1 MLYNSNFKKLLFI
14 PFALLTSICFAQPA
28 WTFDILG
35 KEKKPEKYEEKLLAS
50 EKTGSKKFGVG
61 RKFLQ
66 NTVSHYN
73 FFYNA
78 NVGINT
84 VLEKAK
90 ISQQDNF
97 AKLLPFYGYTL
108 DNTAT
113 QKTELD
119 SVIYR
124 CTAGILLHDLRTNW
138 VDDFYLLMGKAYFL
152 RKDFDS
158 ASLTFQFINY
168 NLYPKKK
175 AEQDY
180 DKVVGSN
187 DTENGVGSVSI
198 ANKEPK
204 GFYNNKIKRPPSR
217 NEALIWLTRNFIEQ
231 KELGDA
237 AGLIS
242 ILQNDA
248 NLPKRLQNDLS
259 EVTSYWFYEQKMYD
273 SAAVYLEKAL
283 SNADTKEDKSR
294 WQYLLGQMYEMTSS
308 YEKASEY
315 YEKASQ
321 KTTNILMDIYARLN
335 NAKMLKTNASPKD
348 LDNSISKLLQMTRRD
363 KFEAYTDI
371 LYYSV
376 AELTLQK
383 PDTATA
389 LVLLQ
394 KSLAS
399 SNANENYREKAFLKI
414 ATISFANGDYEN
426 ARNFYDS
433 IGGKIT
439 GLDIDSATIAERK
452 EILAR
457 LVPKVKAIQD
467 EDSLQRI
474 AAMSP
479 QERERFVKAIAKKIR
494 KENGLKDEA
503 FTGTEPVTFANSN
516 TVVDLFKTSNANNG
530 QWYFYN
536 TGLKGKGFNE
546 FKQKWGKRSNI
557 DNWRRNAANA
567 SNVPKANVGGLGS
580 APGGPDAM
588 SGADPNAPVDT
599 KLDAPVVKKET
610 DFSYEGLMGNVPLT
624 KETVDSSNKII
635 AINLIEAAMIFQ
647 NELQDYN
654 QAINYYNQYV
664 DRFNEGDKL
673 ADAYGGLAFCYEKIG
688 DKTKAAFFRNI
699 VKTKFADSKAN
710 KILSNPEAL
719 KTNKPNQQATD
730 SYEKIYS
737 LFAEGKFDEAM
748 KAKAGADSLYGKSF
762 WSPQLLYI
770 EAIGLVKANRDSQA
784 VSNLNNIITTYPS
797 SALKPK
803 AEILK
808 VALDKKLADAAAEEA
823 KKAAAQK
830 AIDDAKA
837 AAQKIIDDAKAVD
850 LAKKQAAL
858 LAKQKPV
865 KVDSAMVKLNLM
877 FPVNKMEKHTVFL
890 ILNKLPQARIDSIQI
905 DLDEFNKS
913 NPTYKNIFSNAY
925 SAEANTSILFYDEF
939 GNADQAAAYCKVL
952 KTAVFARHAL
962 KPSQYGILIISASN
976 LKTFIGNNK
985 LEDYKKVF
993 KNNYD
998 IKY

>member
-14 PFALLTSICFAQPA
+14 PFILFTSICIAQPA

-50 EKTGSKKFGVG
+50 EKTGIKKFGVG

-84 VLEKAK
+84 VIENAK
-90 ISQQDNF
+90 IAQQDNF

-108 DNTAT
+108 DNTAS

-158 ASLTFQFINY
+158 AALTFQFINY

-175 AEQDY
+175 KDQDY

-187 DTENGVGSVSI
+187 DTETGVGSVSI

-242 ILQNDA
+242 ILQNDE
-248 NLPKRLQNDLS
+248 NLPKRLKNDLE
-259 EVTSYWFYEQKMYD
+259 EVTAYWFYEQKMYD
-273 SAAVYLEKAL
+273 SAAVHLEKAL

-294 WQYLLGQMYEMTSS
+294 WQYLLAQMYETTSN
-308 YEKASEY
+308 YDKASEY
-315 YEKASQ
+315 YELASK
-321 KTTNILMDIYARLN
+321 KTTNILMDIFARLN

-348 LDNSISKLLQMTRRD
+348 LENSISKLLQMTKKD
-363 KFEAYTDI
+363 KFESYRDI
-371 LYYSV
+371 LFYAA

-383 PDTATA
+383 PDTTNA
-389 LVLLQ
+389 LDLLQ

-399 SNANENYREKAFLKI
+399 NNGNANYKEKAFFKI
-414 ATISFANGDYEN
+414 ATISYANGSYET

-433 IGGKIT
+433 LGAKIAD
-439 GLDIDSATIAERK
+439 LEVDSATIADRK

-474 AAMSP
+474 ANMSP
-479 QERERFVKAIAKKIR
+479 QEREKFVKAIAKKIR
-494 KENGLKDEA
+494 KENGLKDEG
-503 FTGTEPVTFANSN
+503 FTGSEPITFSN
-516 TVVDLFKTSNANNG
+516 TVVDLFKTSNATNG

-557 DNWRRNAANA
+557 DNWRRNSSTASSLPKNNAN
-567 SNVPKANVGGLGS
+567 NGG

-588 SGADPNAPVDT
+588 AASDPNAPIA
-599 KLDAPVVKKET
+599 LPSEIPAVKKEA
-610 DFSYEGLMGNVPLT
+610 DLSYEGLMGNVPLA
-624 KETVDSSNKII
+624 KEQLDSSNKII
-635 AINLIEAAMIFQ
+635 AVNLIGAAIIFQ
-647 NELQDYN
+647 NELQNYN

-664 DRFNEGDKL
+664 ERFSEGEKI
-673 ADAYGGLAFCYEKIG
+673 ADAYAGLAFCYEKIG

-699 VKTKFADSKAN
+699 LKTKFADSQAN
-710 KILSNPEAL
+710 KILSNPAAF

-730 SYEKIYS
+730 SYEKIYAF
-737 LFAEGKFDEAM
+737 FAEGKYEDAL
-748 KAKAGADSLYGKSF
+748 KAKANADSLYGKSY
-762 WSPQLLYI
+762 WTAQLLYI
-770 EAIGLVKANRDSQA
+770 EAIAHAKANRDSLA
-784 VSNLNNIITTYPS
+784 VSSLNTLIGNYTS
-797 SALKPK
+797 SPLKPK
-803 AEILK
+803 AESLK
-808 VALDKKLADAAAEEA
+808 TILDKKIADAAAEAAVVAAA
-823 KKAAAQK
+823 KKA
-830 AIDDAKA
+830 IEDAKA
-837 AAQKIIDDAKAVD
+837 AALKKIEDEKAAA
-850 LAKKQAAL
+850 LAKKNAAL
-858 LAKQKPV
+858 LAKQKP
-865 KVDSAMVKLNLM
+865 KVDSVMVKLEAM
-877 FPVNKMEKHTVFL
+877 YPVNKNEPHTVFL
-890 ILNKLPQARIDSIQI
+890 VLNKLSKADCDNLQV
-905 DLDEFNKS
+905 EFDMYNK
-913 NPTYKNIFSNAY
+913 NDDATKFVFSNIYNAD
-925 SAEANTSILFYDEF
+925 ANTTILFYDEF
-939 GNADQAAAYCKVL
+939 KNTDVAIAYCKKL
-952 KTAVFARHAL
+952 KTLINTKHPL
-962 KPSQYGILIISASN
+962 KPAQYGILVISASN
-976 LKTFIGNNK
+976 LKTFLGKNN
-985 LEDYKKVF
+985 LEEYKKVF
-993 KNNYD
+993 KNNYE

>member
-14 PFALLTSICFAQPA
+14 PLFLFTSICIAQPA
-28 WTFDILG
+28 WTIDILG

-50 EKTGSKKFGVG
+50 EKTGTKKFGVG

-78 NVGINT
+78 NIGINT
-84 VLEKAK
+84 TIEKAK
-90 ISQQDNF
+90 LAQQDNF
-97 AKLLPFYGYTL
+97 AKLLSFYGYTL
-108 DNTAT
+108 DNTAL

-124 CTAGILLHDLRTNW
+124 CTSGILLHDLRTNW

-158 ASLTFQFINY
+158 AALTFQFINY

-175 AEQDY
+175 KEEDY

-187 DTENGVGSVSI
+187 DTETGVGSVSI

-204 GFYNNKIKRPPSR
+204 GFYNNQIKRPPSR

-248 NLPKRLQNDLS
+248 NLPKRLQNDLE
-259 EVTSYWFYEQKMYD
+259 EVTAYWFYEQKIYD
-273 SAAVYLEKAL
+273 SSAVHLEKAL

-294 WQYLLGQMYEMTSS
+294 WQYLLAQLYEMTGN

-315 YEKASQ
+315 YETASK
-321 KTTNILMDIYARLN
+321 KTTNILMDIFARLN
-335 NAKMLKTNASPKD
+335 NAKMLKSNASPKE
-348 LDNSISKLLQMTRRD
+348 LDNNISKLLQMTKKD
-363 KFEAYTDI
+363 KFEAYKDI
-371 LYYSV
+371 LFYAA

-383 PDTATA
+383 PDTLVA
-389 LVLLQ
+389 LDLLK
-394 KSLAS
+394 KSIAS
-399 SNANENYREKAFLKI
+399 NNGNGNYKEKAFLKI
-414 ATISFANGDYEN
+414 ATISYATGAYEL

-433 IGGKIT
+433 IGNNIKE
-439 GLDIDSATIAERK
+439 LEVDSATIADRK

-457 LVPKVKAIQD
+457 LVPKIKAIQD

-474 AAMSP
+474 ANMSP
-479 QERERFVKAIAKKIR
+479 LEREKFVKAVAKKIR
-494 KENGLKDEA
+494 KENGLKDEG
-503 FTGTEPVTFANSN
+503 FSGTEPITFANGNSN
-516 TVVDLFKTSNANNG
+516 IDLFKTSNANNG

-536 TGLKGKGFNE
+536 AGLKGKGFNE

-557 DNWRRNAANA
+557 DNWRRNASTASSLPKNNA
-567 SNVPKANVGGLGS
+567 GFSG
-580 APGGPDAM
+580 APGGPDVMAA
-588 SGADPNAPVDT
+588 GDPNTAAPT
-599 KLDAPVVKKET
+599 TATPTVKKEQ
-610 DFSYEGLMGNVPLT
+610 DFSFEGLMGNVPLA
-624 KETVDSSNKII
+624 KEQLDSSNKII
-635 AINLIEAAMIFQ
+635 ATNLIDAAIIFQ

-654 QAINYYNQYV
+654 QAINYYNQYL
-664 DRFNEGDKL
+664 DRFSNGDKL

-699 VKTKFADSKAN
+699 LKTKFADSEAN
-710 KILSNPEAL
+710 KILSNPEAF

-730 SYEKIYS
+730 SYEKIYA
-737 LFAEGKFDEAM
+737 LFAEGKYEEAA
-748 KAKAGADSLYGKSF
+748 KAKAGADSLYGKSY

-770 EAIGLVKANRDSQA
+770 EAIGLAKANKDSQA
-784 VSNLNNIITTYPS
+784 VSNLNTIITTFPTS
-797 SALKPK
+797 GIKPK

-808 VALDKKLADAAAEEA
+808 TLLDKKLFDAAAEAA
-823 KKAAAQK
+823 KRAAAQK
-830 AIDDAKA
+830 LIDDALAAAKKVIEDAKA
-837 AAQKIIDDAKAVD
+837 AE
-850 LAKKQAAL
+850 LAKKNAAI

-865 KVDSAMVKLNLM
+865 IVDSATLKLNLLY
-877 FPVNKMEKHTVFL
+877 PVNKLEKHTVFL
-890 ILNKLPQARIDSIQI
+890 ILNKLPQAICENIQA
-905 DLDEFNKS
+905 DLDLFNSLDSTTKF
-913 NPTYKNIFSNAY
+913 IFSNTY
-925 SAEANTSILFYDEF
+925 SADANTTILFYDEF
-939 GNADQAAAYCKVL
+939 RNADAAAAYCKKL

-962 KPSQYGILIISASN
+962 KPVQYGILIISASN
-976 LKTFIGNNK
+976 LKTFMNKNN
-985 LEDYKKVF
+985 LEEYKKVF
-993 KNNYD
+993 KTNYE

>member
-14 PFALLTSICFAQPA
+14 PFILFTSFCMAQPA

-78 NVGINT
+78 NDGIKT
-84 VLEKAK
+84 IIEKAK
-90 ISQQDNF
+90 IAQQDNF

-108 DNTAT
+108 ENTAS

-158 ASLTFQFINY
+158 AALTFQFVNY

-175 AEQDY
+175 SEQDY

-187 DTENGVGSVSI
+187 DTETGVGSVSI

-242 ILQNDA
+242 ILQNDE
-248 NLPKRLQNDLS
+248 NLPKRLQNDLH
-259 EVTSYWFYEQKMYD
+259 ETTAYWFYEQKMYD
-273 SAAVYLEKAL
+273 SAAVHLEKAL

-294 WQYLLGQMYEMTSS
+294 WQYLLAQMYEMTSN
-308 YEKASEY
+308 YDKASEY
-315 YEKASQ
+315 YELASK
-321 KTTNILMDIYARLN
+321 KTTNILMDIFARLN
-335 NAKMLKTNASPKD
+335 NAKMLRTNATPKD
-348 LDNSISKLLQMTRRD
+348 LENSISKLVQMTKKD
-363 KFEAYTDI
+363 KFEAYRDI
-371 LYYSV
+371 LFYAA

-383 PDTATA
+383 PDTTIA
-389 LVLLQ
+389 LDLLQ

-399 SNANENYREKAFLKI
+399 NNANANYREKAFLKI
-414 ATISFANGDYEN
+414 ATISYANGAYEN
-426 ARNFYDS
+426 ARNYYDS
-433 IGGKIT
+433 LGTKIAD
-439 GLDIDSATIAERK
+439 LDVDSATIADRK

-474 AAMSP
+474 ANMSP
-479 QERERFVKAIAKKIR
+479 QEREKFVKAIAKKIR
-494 KENGLKDEA
+494 KENGLKDEG
-503 FTGTEPVTFANSN
+503 FTGTDPITFSN
-516 TVVDLFKTSNANNG
+516 TVVDLFKTSNANSG

-536 TGLKGKGFNE
+536 AGLKGKGFNE

-557 DNWRRNAANA
+557 DNWRRSAATASSLPKNNA
-567 SNVPKANVGGLGS
+567 STGGAPG
-580 APGGPDAM
+580 APGGPDLSA
-588 SGADPNAPVDT
+588 STDPNAPAASAE
-599 KLDAPVVKKET
+599 APAVKKET
-610 DFSYEGLMGNVPLT
+610 DFSFEGLMGNVPLA
-624 KETVDSSNKII
+624 KEQLDSSNKII
-635 AINLIEAAMIFQ
+635 ATNLIGAAVIFQ

-664 DRFNEGDKL
+664 ERFSNGEKI
-673 ADAYGGLAFCYEKIG
+673 ADAYAGLAFCYEKIG

-699 VKTKFADSKAN
+699 VKTKFADSEAN
-710 KILSNPEAL
+710 KILSNPEAY
-719 KTNKPNQQATD
+719 KTNKPNQKATD
-730 SYEKIYS
+730 SYEKIYA
-737 LFAEGKFDEAM
+737 LFAEGKYEDAL
-748 KAKAGADSLYGKSF
+748 KAKANADSLYGKSY
-762 WSPQLLYI
+762 WTAQLLYI
-770 EAIGLVKANRDSQA
+770 EAIAHAKANRDSIA
-784 VSNLNNIITTYPS
+784 VNSLNTLITNYAS
-797 SALKPK
+797 SPLKPK
-803 AEILK
+803 AEKLK
-808 VALDKKLADAAAEEA
+808 EILDKKIANAAAEAAVIAAA
-823 KKAAAQK
+823 KKAVE
-830 AIDDAKA
+830 DAKA
-837 AAQKIIDDAKAVD
+837 AAQKVIEDAKAAA
-850 LAKKQAAL
+850 LAKKNAAL

-865 KVDSAMVKLNLM
+865 VVDSAMLKLNAM
-877 FPVNKMEKHTVFL
+877 YPINKMEAHTVFL
-890 ILNKLPQARIDSIQI
+890 VLNKMSSNDCDSLQVE
-905 DLDEFNKS
+905 LDMYNKADA
-913 NPTYKNIFSNAY
+913 TTKNIFSNNY
-925 SAEANTSILFYDEF
+925 KAEEKVTILFYDEF
-939 GNADQAAAYCKVL
+939 RNAESAIVYCKKL
-952 KTAVFARHAL
+952 RALILAKHPL
-962 KPSQYGILIISASN
+962 KPAQYGIMVMSASN
-976 LKTFIGNNK
+976 LNTFISKNN

-993 KNNYD
+993 KSNYE

>member
-1 MLYNSNFKKLLFI
+1 MLYNSNFKKLIFI
-14 PFALLTSICFAQPA
+14 PIIFISSICAAQPA

-78 NVGINT
+78 NVGINNAI
-84 VLEKAK
+84 EKAK
-90 ISQQDNF
+90 IAQQDNF

-108 DNTAT
+108 DATAQ

-158 ASLTFQFINY
+158 AALTFQFINY

-175 AEQDY
+175 KDQDY

-187 DTENGVGSVSI
+187 DTETGVGSVSI

-204 GFYNNKIKRPPSR
+204 GFYNNKIKRPPGR
-217 NEALIWLTRNFIEQ
+217 NEALIWLTRNYIEQ

-248 NLPKRLQNDLS
+248 NLPKRLQNDLE
-259 EVTSYWFYEQKMYD
+259 EVTSYWFYEQNMYD
-273 SAAVYLEKAL
+273 SAAVHLEKAL

-294 WQYLLGQMYEMTSS
+294 WQYLLAQMYEGTSS

-315 YEKASQ
+315 YEKAS
-321 KTTNILMDIYARLN
+321 KNTTNIMMDIFARLN
-335 NAKMLKTNASPKD
+335 NAKMLRTNASPRD
-348 LDNSISKLLQMTRRD
+348 LDNSIAKLLQMTKKD

-371 LYYSV
+371 LYFAA

-383 PDTATA
+383 PDSTTA
-389 LVLLQ
+389 LKLLQ
-394 KSLAS
+394 KSIAS
-399 SNANENYREKAFLKI
+399 NSGNANYKEKAFLKI
-414 ATISFANGDYEN
+414 ATISFANGDYETAKN
-426 ARNFYDS
+426 YYDS
-433 IGGKIT
+433 IGVNIKE
-439 GLDIDSATIAERK
+439 LDVDSFTIADRK
-452 EILAR
+452 EILSR
-457 LVPKVKAIQD
+457 LVPKLIHLQE

-474 AAMSP
+474 ANMGIT
-479 QERERFVKAIAKKIR
+479 EREKFVKAIAKKIR
-494 KENGLKDEA
+494 KENGLKEEA
-503 FTGTEPVTFANSN
+503 FVGNDPITFSNSN
-516 TVVDLFKTSNANNG
+516 AAVDLFKTSNANNG

-536 TGLKGKGFNE
+536 VGLKGKGFTE

-557 DNWRRNAANA
+557 DNWRRNAATASSLPKNNA
-567 SNVPKANVGGLGS
+567 GINGG

-588 SGADPNAPVDT
+588 SGADPNAPAPT
-599 KLDAPVVKKET
+599 AEIPVVKKEQ
-610 DFSYEGLMGNVPLT
+610 DFSYEGLMSNVPLI
-624 KETVDSSNKII
+624 KEQLDSSNKII
-635 AINLIEAAMIFQ
+635 ATNLIGAALIFQ

-654 QAINYYNQYV
+654 QAINYYNKYI
-664 DRFNEGDKL
+664 DLFGNGEKI

-699 VKTKFADSKAN
+699 LKTKFADSEAN

-719 KTNKPNQQATD
+719 KTNKPNKQATD
-730 SYEKIYS
+730 RYEKIYA
-737 LFAEGKFDEAM
+737 LFAEGKYEDALKE
-748 KAKAGADSLYGKSF
+748 KVGADSLYGKSY
-762 WSPQLLYI
+762 WTPQLLYI
-770 EAIGLVKANRDSQA
+770 EAVGLAKAGNDSLA
-784 VSNLNNIITTYPS
+784 ASNLNTIIGMYSNAAIRPR
-797 SALKPK
+797 

-808 VALDKKLADAAAEEA
+808 EILDKKMIAAAA
-823 KKAAAQK
+823 LAVKKAAEQK
-830 AIDDAKA
+830 IIDDAKA
-837 AAQKIIDDAKAVD
+837 AAQKIIDDAKAAEA
-850 LAKKQAAL
+850 AKKQAII
-858 LAKQKPV
+858 LAKQKPL
-865 KVDSAMVKLNLM
+865 DSATIKLNLM
-877 FPVNKMEKHTVFL
+877 FPVNKAEKHTVFL
-890 ILNKLPQARIDSIQI
+890 ILNKLPKDTVDVIQV
-905 DLDEFNKS
+905 DMDAFNKL
-913 NPTYKNIFSNAY
+913 NAVTKNIFSNTY
-925 SAEANTSILFYDEF
+925 SADANTTILFYDEF
-939 GNADQAAAYCKVL
+939 RNADPASEYCKTLKNAVL
-952 KTAVFARHAL
+952 AKHKL
-962 KPSQYGILIISASN
+962 KPTQYGIIIISASN
-976 LKTFIGNNK
+976 LATFMAKNN
-985 LEDYKKVF
+985 LEDYKNVF
-993 KNNYD
+993 KNNYQ

>member
-1 MLYNSNFKKLLFI
+1 MLYISNFKKLIFI
-14 PFALLTSICFAQPA
+14 PLFLFTSVCIAQPA

-50 EKTGSKKFGVG
+50 EKTGTKKFGVG

-78 NVGINT
+78 NVGINI

-90 ISQQDNF
+90 IAHKDDF
-97 AKLLPFYGYTL
+97 AKLLSFYGYTL
-108 DNTAT
+108 DNTAS

-158 ASLTFQFINY
+158 AALTFQFINY

-175 AEQDY
+175 KEEDY

-187 DTENGVGSVSI
+187 DTETGVGSVSI

-204 GFYNNKIKRPPSR
+204 GFYNNQIKRPPSR

-248 NLPKRLQNDLS
+248 NLPKRLQNDLH
-259 EVTSYWFYEQKMYD
+259 EITAYWFYEQKMYD
-273 SAAVYLEKAL
+273 SSAAHLEKAL
-283 SNADTKEDKSR
+283 NNADTKEDKSR
-294 WQYLLGQMYEMTSS
+294 WQYLLAQMYEMTGN

-315 YEKASQ
+315 YELASK
-321 KTTNILMDIYARLN
+321 KTTNILMDIFAKLN

-348 LDNSISKLLQMTRRD
+348 LENSISKLLQMTKKD
-363 KFEAYTDI
+363 KFEAYKDI
-371 LYYSV
+371 LFYAA

-383 PDTATA
+383 PDTTTA
-389 LVLLQ
+389 FDLLQ
-394 KSLAS
+394 KSIT
-399 SNANENYREKAFLKI
+399 SNNGNGNYKEKAFLKI
-414 ATISFANGDYEN
+414 ATISYANGSYEM
-426 ARNFYDS
+426 ARNYYDS
-433 IGGKIT
+433 IGGNIKE
-439 GLDIDSATIAERK
+439 LEIDSATIADRK

-457 LVPKVKAIQD
+457 LVPKIIAVQV

-474 AAMSP
+474 ANMSST
-479 QERERFVKAIAKKIR
+479 EREKFVKAIAKKIR

-503 FTGTEPVTFANSN
+503 FAGTEPITFANGN
-516 TVVDLFKTSNANNG
+516 TIVDLFKTSNANNG

-536 TGLKGKGFNE
+536 AGLKGKGFTE

-557 DNWRRNAANA
+557 DNWRRNASTASSLPKNNA
-567 SNVPKANVGGLGS
+567 GFGG
-580 APGGPDAM
+580 APGGPDVMAA
-588 SGADPNAPVDT
+588 GDPNAPAPT
-599 KLDAPVVKKET
+599 TATPVVKKEQ
-610 DFSYEGLMGNVPLT
+610 DFSFEGLMGNVPLT
-624 KETVDSSNKII
+624 KEQLDSSNNVI
-635 AINLIEAAMIFQ
+635 ASNLIDAALIFQ

-654 QAINYYNQYV
+654 QAINYYNQYL
-664 DRFNEGDKL
+664 DRFSNGDKI
-673 ADAYGGLAFCYEKIG
+673 AEAYGGLAFCYEKIG

-699 VKTKFADSKAN
+699 LKTKFADSEAN
-710 KILSNPEAL
+710 KILSNPDAY

-730 SYEKIYS
+730 SYEKIYT
-737 LFAEGKFDEAM
+737 LFAEGKYEEAAR
-748 KAKAGADSLYGKSF
+748 AKAGADSLYGKSY

-770 EAIGLVKANRDSQA
+770 EAIGLVKANKDSQA
-784 VSNLNNIITTYPS
+784 VSNLNSIITSFPS

-803 AEILK
+803 TEILK
-808 VALDKKLADAAAEEA
+808 GLLDKKLAEAAAEA
-823 KKAAAQK
+823 ANKASAQK
-830 AIDDAKA
+830 LIDDAKA
-837 AAQKIIDDAKAVD
+837 AAQKLLDDAKAAE
-850 LAKKQAAL
+850 LAKKNAAL
-858 LAKQKPV
+858 LAKQKV
-865 KVDSAMVKLNLM
+865 KVDTVMQKLNELY
-877 FPVNKMEKHTVFL
+877 PVNKKEAHTVFL
-890 ILNKLPQARIDSIQI
+890 VLNKMTKETCDFIQT
-905 DLDEFNKS
+905 DLDLLNKQ
-913 NPTYKNIFSNAY
+913 NPATKIVFSNAY
-925 SAEANTSILFYDEF
+925 NADANTTILFFDEF
-939 GNADQAAAYCKVL
+939 RNADSAAAYCKIL
-952 KTAVFARHAL
+952 KTAVIARHAL
-962 KPSQYGILIISASN
+962 KPLQYGILIISASN
-976 LKTFIGNNK
+976 LKTFMDKNN
-985 LEDYKKVF
+985 LEEYKKVF
-993 KNNYD
+993 KTNYE